1 VRKKAVAHILECCD
15 IARETDSTVVKV
27 WLADGTNYPGQDDF
41 RSRRRRLIESL
52 SEIYPALPDNARM
65 FLEYKFYEPAFYH
78 TDVLDCGQALTVCQ
92 HVGERAQV
100 CVDTGHHAMGTNIE
114 QIVSIL
120 LQEGRL
126 GGFDLNDK
134 KYGDDDLMVGSID
147 PYQLFRICHELVKA
161 EADVDDPVSR
171 ANAREV
177 VYMLD
182 QCHNIEPKLPA
193 VIRSVM
199 NLQEAMAKA
208 LLVDLTALRQA
219 QCDGDVLEANRLLKD
234 AYDTDVR
241 PLLARAREEAGL
253 PSDPYSAYLASGN
266 ESRRLEERVG
276 GVAAGWQ

>member
-1 VRKKAVAHILECCD
+1 
-15 IARETDSTVVKV
+15 
-27 WLADGTNYPGQDDF
+27 
-41 RSRRRRLIESL
+41 
-52 SEIYPALPDNARM
+52 M

-78 TDVLDCGQALTVCQ
+78 TDVQDWGQALTVCE

-114 QIVSIL
+114 QIVAIL

-147 PYQLFRICHELVKA
+147 PYKLFRICHELVKA
-161 EADVDDPVSR
+161 EADTDDPMAQ

-208 LLVDLTALRQA
+208 LLVDLPGLRAA
-219 QCDGDVLEANRLLKD
+219 QSDGEVLEANRLLKD

-241 PLLARAREEAGL
+241 PLLAQARSEVGL
-253 PSDPYSAYLASGN
+253 PADPYMAYLQSDN
-266 ESRRLEERVG
+266 EQQRVETRVG